1 MNSPAVPVSLD
12 ELVRSAAVTVPA
24 DEPLLRLGSAAALAS
39 ELEAKADALV
49 SHFVEQARDSGA
61 SWSSIGGT
69 LGVTKQAAQQRWHG
83 RRP

>member
-1 MNSPAVPVSLD
+1 MTPPALPVSLD
-12 ELVRSAAVTVPA
+12 ELVRSAAVVAPA
-24 DEPLLRLGSAAALAS
+24 GDPLLRLGSAATLAS
-39 ELEAKADALV
+39 ELETMADALV

-83 RRP
+83 RPP